1 MDVLIRR
8 SSVGVVQGL
17 SSRWAVAA
25 AYDDR
30 LLQLTGYRRV
40 LRVAVLITGRSDAQA
55 QVFDFQVVF
64 DAVLGTFTAQAR
76 RLDAAKWR
84 DFVRDQPGIDADHAV
99 FQRFGNTEHAA
110 HVAGIEVRRQAEF
123 GVVRHGDYFCFVF
136 EAEQRRQWAE
146 RFFLGDGGVFRH
158 VGQDG
163 WLEEVAFQA
172 LATGEH
178 GRALAVG
185 VRDFQLLGERVVDRV
200 LYVQTVSAHA
210 RLAIVAVLGND
221 GAFDG
226 LIQVCVV
233 EHDERRVAAQFQG
246 DFLDVLGAFGHQ
258 LTTDFGRTG
267 ERQLAHDRVAGQ
279 LAADVASAAGD
290 NAQHAFR
297 DACAVCQ
304 LNQCQRRER
313 RLRSR
318 FDHHGATGSQRRAR
332 FTGDHRRGE
341 VPRRDRRGD
350 ADRLLDHDQA
360 FVGLV
365 TRNHIAID
373 ALGFFGEPLNKGSGV
388 NDLALGFGQWLALF
402 EGHEAT
408 EVVLVFD
415 QQFEP
420 ATQLVRTLF
429 GSQCTPGWQRL
440 VSGLDGATGFSCAH
454 FWHSPDDFVGS
465 RVVDLDGLT
474 VVSVQ
479 PHAVDIGLLAEQ
491 RGIFK
496 LHVGLLNSTAQRR
509 SEFYRLFKGASVEA
523 AVRKTFT
530 GPHHTDHKRC
540 RTTGEERLKSQT
552 NPRDNA
558 GKGQ

>member
-1 MDVLIRR
+1 MAITSASSLKRNSGANGPNVSSLATAASFDTLVRMVGSKKLPSRLLPPENTVAPLLMASAMCSLTLATAFSLI
-8 SSVGVVQGL
+8 SGPVVVP
-17 SSRWAVAA
+17 SSRPF
-25 AYDDR
+25 
-30 LLQLTGYRRV
+30 
-40 LRVAVLITGRSDAQA
+40 RS
-55 QVFDFQVVF
+55 
-64 DAVLGTFTAQAR
+64 
-76 RLDAAKWR
+76 
-84 DFVRDQPGIDADHAV
+84 
-99 FQRFGNTEHAA
+99 
-110 HVAGIEVRRQAEF
+110 
-123 GVVRHGDYFCFVF
+123 
-136 EAEQRRQWAE
+136 
-146 RFFLGDGGVFRH
+146 
-158 VGQDG
+158 
-163 WLEEVAFQA
+163 EEVAFQA

-178 GRALAVG
+178 GRALADGVG
-185 VRDFQLLGERVVDRV
+185 DVFLDLGHGFFVDQRAGGGAVFQTVADLELGDRDFQLLGERVVDRV

-246 DFLDVLGAFGHQ
+246 DFLDVLGAFGQQ

-279 LAADVASAAGD
+279 LATDVASAAGD
-290 NAQHAFR
+290 NAQYAFR
-297 DACAVCQ
+297 DACAVRQ
-304 LNQCQRRER
+304 LNQCQGRER
-313 RLRSR
+313 RLRGR
-318 FDHHGATGSQRRAR
+318 FDHHGATGSQRRAC
-332 FTGDHRRGE
+332 FTGDHRRRE
-341 VPRRDRRGD
+341 VPRRDRGSN
-350 ADRLLDHDQA
+350 ADGLLDHDQT
-360 FVGLV
+360 LV
-365 TRNHIAID
+365 WLMTRDHVAID
-373 ALGFFGEPLNKGSGV
+373 ALGFFSEPLNKGSGV
-388 NDLALGFGQWLALF
+388 NDLALGFGQWLALL
-402 EGHEAT
+402 EGHQAT
-408 EVVLVFD
+408 EVVLVLD

-429 GSQCTPGWQRL
+429 GGQCTPGRQRL
-440 VSGLDGATGFSCAH
+440 VCGLDGATGFSCAH

-479 PHAVDIGLLAEQ
+479 PHAVDIGLPAEQ